1 MFLLVPFLFLFQEN
15 KVKMVMGLCFQRR
28 RHDDG
33 AFSPSP
39 FFSSLSDVRLPPIAP
54 RRLPQPP
61 SKPPLAA
68 PTAFFGRYCMPL
80 PLSLS
85 QTGGIRIS

>member
-54 RRLPQPP
+54 RRLLR
-61 SKPPLAA
+61 PLLYA
-68 PTAFFGRYCMPL
+68 TATLSFPDGRDSDQL
-80 PLSLS
+80 TSVDDG
-85 QTGGIRIS
+85 TGKQ